1 MDDAKAS
8 EVAILNKSLYRKVEK
23 PKNIQVGFV
32 EDIIHMQPTDY
43 NSMYVS
49 FLLCFSS
56 CLSPQLSQTPTSSQ
70 QIWLTVRVPRCDFT
84 GGVML

>member
-32 EDIIHMQPTDY
+32 EDIYTCNQLTIIPCMFH
-43 NSMYVS
+43 SCFVS
-49 FLLCFSS
+49 LA
-56 CLSPQLSQTPTSSQ
+56 
-70 QIWLTVRVPRCDFT
+70 V
-84 GGVML
+84 